1 MSPLDKKTP
10 DKIFV
15 LNYRTVSILPT
26 FSKIFVKVIKNYIM
40 KSIDSFFSPYLAAYR
55 ASYGTQHVLLRL
67 IEEWKENF
75 DNNFAVGAV

>member
-1 MSPLDKKTP
+1 
-10 DKIFV
+10 
-15 LNYRTVSILPT
+15 
-26 FSKIFVKVIKNYIM
+26 M

-67 IEEWKENF
+67 IEEWKKNF